1 MELSGNIASLKTTR
15 STKGRSRKVD
25 LGHIAEDLRHLAT
38 AIADLNLDPANAR
51 IHDERNIDAIV
62 SSLHRFG
69 QRSPIVVQRDGM
81 VVRAGNG
88 RIVAAKRLGWTHIA
102 AVVVDESNLDATSFA
117 IADNRTA
124 ELAGWDN
131 DVLARLLDSV
141 RNDDAEAFS
150 ATGFNDQEVDELLKE
165 VADGIATEEPLS
177 SEADPSDAMPEKVE
191 AITKPGDVI
200 QLGRHEL
207 HCVDCL
213 DMLKDIPENSID
225 SVVTDP
231 PYGIGFMSK
240 DWDCSVPGE
249 EFARECLRVL
259 KPGGYLISFAAT
271 RTVHRLMVALED
283 AGFEIRDMIAWL
295 QWQGFPK
302 SLDISKAID
311 KAAGAERE
319 VVGYGPIKKTTSHC
333 MSNSGQNKIGSRKT
347 FYGPPATPD
356 AIKWNG
362 WGTALKPSFEPAI
375 LARKPLEGS
384 VAANV
389 LKWGVGGLNVDG
401 CRQAYGDPSW
411 PGPNSETATV
421 KTNTGSP
428 FVCGITKGDDG
439 VIVENTK
446 GRWPANIH
454 HCAKPSR
461 GEKETESS
469 SNHHPTVK
477 PVKLMK
483 WLVRL
488 VTPPAGKIFEPFC
501 GSGSTLLAADT
512 EGFKVIAAEREPE
525 YCDIIRARFQ
535 GLNDEI

>member
-1 MELSGNIASLKTTR
+1 
-15 STKGRSRKVD
+15 
-25 LGHIAEDLRHLAT
+25 
-38 AIADLNLDPANAR
+38 
-51 IHDERNIDAIV
+51 
-62 SSLHRFG
+62 
-69 QRSPIVVQRDGM
+69 M

-102 AVVVDESNLDATSFA
+102 AVVVDESNVDATSFA

-191 AITKPGDVI
+191 AITKSGDVI

-240 DWDCSVPGE
+240 DWDCAVPGE

-271 RTVHRLMVALED
+271 RTVHRLTVALED
-283 AGFEIRDMIAWL
+283 AGFEIRDMIAWI

-319 VVGYGPIKKTTSHC
+319 VVGVGAAGLGRGRPAHDGGYNEQYTITT
-333 MSNSGQNKIGSRKT
+333 
-347 FYGPPATPD
+347 PATED

-401 CRQAYGDPSW
+401 CRHAYGDPSW
-411 PGPNSETATV
+411 PGPNSETATSL
-421 KTNTGSP
+421 TNNGSP
-428 FVCGITKGDDG
+428 FVGGTTKTSG

-461 GEKETESS
+461 CEKETESS

-488 VTPPAGKIFEPFC
+488 VTPPAGKILEPFC